1 MCMYSTMGKKKPYQK
16 KSREVLDS
24 TQKTYIGSCH
34 LGFNIHPTSL
44 TNQATRGRIC
54 CILTLGMDLT
64 ALPLFGTCLRSPA
77 TEHQIILPGCLHPL
91 QGSMA
96 SKILS
101 SQIPIKGVRMVPQHY
116 FREMAVTCTDRLR
129 LISQPTPSFTVLD
142 AGFKLKIARS
152 IRYDTSTSQGKSTF
166 QFGVY
171 SRPLFSNLLFRLI
184 QRSKEI
190 TVSNIH

>member
-24 TQKTYIGSCH
+24 TQKTYIGSSH

-44 TNQATRGRIC
+44 TNQAARGRIC

-91 QGSMA
+91 QSSLREVWHPKYFHHKSQLKA
-96 SKILS
+96 SEWS
-101 SQIPIKGVRMVPQHY
+101 H
-116 FREMAVTCTDRLR
+116 
-129 LISQPTPSFTVLD
+129 
-142 AGFKLKIARS
+142 
-152 IRYDTSTSQGKSTF
+152 STIF
-166 QFGVY
+166 E
-171 SRPLFSNLLFRLI
+171 RWR
-184 QRSKEI
+184 
-190 TVSNIH
+190 